1 MNGVNNMGYHSI
13 KDLVDLCK
21 ANKCELWQVIMRDN
35 ANEHMISEKQVF
47 DNMKLMYAAMKKA
60 DNDYNK
66 NLKSPSEMAGGD
78 GELMHIYNKSGKN
91 ICGDF
96 ISTAMEKAIKM
107 GESNACMKRIQ
118 KEYEDKIHIRI
129 GIELGLQTHL
139 QEFYQKLTQQY
150 PFDFVIGSVHLVDG
164 KDPYYREG
172 FAELSDRELYRKGF
186 ENTLENL
193 QHVTAFDVLGHLDY
207 VVRYGTY
214 KEKEY
219 SQTEFSDIIDEIL
232 KRVIELGKGIELN
245 TAGWKYGLPFCN
257 PHPDVL
263 KRYRELGGEIITIGA
278 DGHKPEHIA
287 YDFGKVNDVLKACG
301 FKYYTEF
308 EERKPIFKQLT

>member
-1 MNGVNNMGYHSI
+1 MILSDSHMHTIFSTDSDTPMEKMIDGAIAKGLRSI
-13 KDLVDLCK
+13 CITDHFDKDFPSDTEFGKDAFQFDLD
-21 ANKCELWQVIMRDN
+21 EYM
-35 ANEHMISEKQVF
+35 HT
-47 DNMKLMYAAMKKA
+47 MKK
-60 DNDYNK
+60 
-66 NLKSPSEMAGGD
+66 
-78 GELMHIYNKSGKN
+78 
-91 ICGDF
+91 
-96 ISTAMEKAIKM
+96 
-107 GESNACMKRIQ
+107 IQ